1 MKLISCGRRLCNY
14 IMKQVKNE
22 SKCVNMMS
30 DDYSRVWPSEI
41 RCNKERNKLN
51 IRFDNGD
58 QAELSA
64 ELLRVESPSAEVQGH
79 GPDQKQTPRDKQ
91 DVTITKIT
99 AVGSY
104 AVRLTFSDGHD
115 TGIFSWDLLHDYG
128 QRKEQLM
135 ADYQKRVGSLM

>member
-1 MKLISCGRRLCNY
+1 MTTYEYGLLKLDAIQSG
-14 IMKQVKNE
+14 
-22 SKCVNMMS
+22 
-30 DDYSRVWPSEI
+30 D
-41 RCNKERNKLN
+41 KLH
-51 IRFDNGD
+51 ICFDNGD
-58 QAELSA
+58 RVELSA

-79 GPDQKQTPRDKQ
+79 GPGQKQTPRDKQ

-135 ADYQKRVGSLM
+135 ADDRKRVSLLG